1 MAGVGL
7 WQEEVHCICELT
19 QGEVKVKKAE
29 QEVEQEE
36 SEELDRGMNTC
47 RSC

>member
-19 QGEVKVKKAE
+19 QGEVKKAE